1 MVVPV
6 ACPSGEEVTPFQA
19 EVATPFQVE
28 EADPFQEEE
37 PCMEQEAFLAEV
49 EGPSVE
55 AS

>member
-6 ACPSGEEVTPFQA
+6 ACPSGEEVTPLQA
-19 EVATPFQVE
+19 EVA
-28 EADPFQEEE
+28 DPFQAEE
-37 PCMEQEAFLAEV
+37 PCLEQEAFLAEV